1 MTQSLKILHIEDI
14 ASDAELIERTLKKSG
29 IEFEKLLVETKEEY
43 EKGLDDF
50 NPDIILSDHS
60 LPAFN
65 SLEALTILK
74 QRGANI
80 PFILITA
87 TVSEEFAVNV
97 MKEGASDYVL
107 KDRLQ
112 RLPNA
117 IINAIGKYQSDN
129 ERRIYL
135 EKIFASEAL
144 FSKAEL
150 LAEYGTWRIDLVTNA
165 TNWSAGTYKLLG
177 YEQDEVEPSHE
188 NFLKNIHPDDVS
200 TMDETFKRAVRSV
213 QPCESECRIINKDGS
228 IRYLHRQF
236 EFELDSE
243 GKPSVIIGFN
253 RDVTREKLA
262 QIQIE
267 QHMEELKA
275 AADRQ
280 SAILNALPPNIVL
293 LNEAGK
299 IVAVNDSWKKFTLA
313 NNLGV
318 PRHGIGFSY
327 LAISEKA
334 TGMDAASVKK
344 ISKGIKEVIADEK
357 DEFSMEYRY
366 YSGSQK
372 VWFQLIVAPL
382 TDKTRKGAVVLHIDI
397 TAKKQAEELL
407 LQSRANLQTIFE
419 NTDIAYV
426 LCDIEH
432 RIISFNSKANEL
444 CLAHFNKRLKV
455 GSNAFTY
462 FPRNKIPNLKD
473 SIQKIMNNEQIS
485 YEPTYDLKDGTVKWY
500 EARWVGVAD
509 AEKINIGFI
518 VAFKD
523 ITERKTSELESA
535 RITADLVQRNN
546 DLEKFAYIISHN
558 LRAPV
563 ANIIGASNALNN
575 IELNKADRERLSR
588 GINIS
593 VMKLDEVVK
602 DLNHILQ
609 AKGGIDEIKETV
621 RFSDLVDNIKI
632 SIMNQI
638 DKGHVEVKYDFSE
651 ANELFVIKPYLH
663 SIFFNLISNSVKY
676 RRQRVRSVI
685 NIHSRLLKNKIE
697 LIFADNGMGI
707 DLNKNGDQIFGLYKR
722 FHSNIEGKGMGLFMV
737 KTQVET
743 LGGKISVKS
752 EENKGTEFKIEFELI

>member
-1 MTQSLKILHIEDI
+1 MIQSLKILHIEDI
-14 ASDAELIERTLKKSG
+14 PSDAELIERTLKKSG
-29 IEFEKLLVETKEEY
+29 IAFQKLLVDTKEEY
-43 EKGLDDF
+43 IKALDNF
-50 NPDIILSDHS
+50 KPDIILSDHS

-65 SLEALTILK
+65 SLEALNILK
-74 QRGANI
+74 QRGANT
-80 PFILITA
+80 PFILITS
-87 TVSEEFAVNV
+87 TVSEEFAVSV

-129 ERRIYL
+129 ERQVYL
-135 EKIFASEAL
+135 DKIFASQAL
-144 FSKAEL
+144 FTKAEL
-150 LAEYGTWRIDLVTNA
+150 LAEFGTWRIDLANNI

-177 YEQDEVEPSHE
+177 YEQDEVEPSYE

-200 TMDETFKRAVRSV
+200 TVDETFKRAVKNIQSY
-213 QPCESECRIINKDGS
+213 ESECRIINKDGS
-228 IRYLHRQF
+228 IRYLRRQF
-236 EFELDSE
+236 EFELDGE
-243 GKPSVIIGFN
+243 GKPAAIIGFN
-253 RDVTREKLA
+253 QDITGEKLA

-267 QHMEELKA
+267 EHIEELKA

-299 IVAVNDSWKKFTLA
+299 IVAVNDSWKKFTLV

-318 PRHGIGFSY
+318 PRYGIGFNY

-344 ISKGIKEVIADEK
+344 ISKGIKEIIADEK
-357 DEFSMEYRY
+357 DEFSMEYCY

-372 VWFQLIVAPL
+372 LWFQLIVAPL

-397 TAKKQAEELL
+397 TARKQAEELL

-432 RIISFNSKANEL
+432 RVISFNTKANEL
-444 CLAHFNKRLKV
+444 CLTHFNKRLKI
-455 GSNAFTY
+455 GGNAFTY
-462 FPRNKIPNLKD
+462 FPRNKIHDLKD
-473 SIQKIMNNEQIS
+473 SFQKIMNNELVS
-485 YEPTYDLKDGTVKWY
+485 YETTYDLKDGAVKWY
-500 EARWVGVAD
+500 EVRWVGVAD
-509 AEKINIGFI
+509 TEKVNIGFI

-523 ITERKTSELESA
+523 ITERKISELENA
-535 RITADLVQRNN
+535 RITADLVQHNN

-563 ANIIGASNALNN
+563 ANILGASNALSN
-575 IELNKADRERLSR
+575 IELSEADNEKLIR

-593 VMKLDEVVK
+593 VMRLDEVIN
-602 DLNHILQ
+602 DLNKILQ
-609 AKGGIDEIKETV
+609 VKGGVDEIKEMV
-621 RFSDLVDNIKI
+621 RFSDLVDHIKV
-632 SIMNQI
+632 SIMYLI
-638 DKGHVEVKYDFSE
+638 DKNNIEIKYDFSE
-651 ANELFVIKPYLH
+651 IDEFFVLKPYLY
-663 SIFFNLISNSVKY
+663 SIFFNLISNSIKY
-676 RRQRVRSVI
+676 RRQEVHSIIRIR
-685 NIHSRLLKNKIE
+685 SRLQKDKIE
-697 LIFADNGMGI
+697 LIFTDNGMGI
-707 DLNKNGDQIFGLYKR
+707 DLKKNAGQIFGLYKR

-752 EENKGTEFKIEFELI
+752 EENNGTEFIIEFKI

>member
-1 MTQSLKILHIEDI
+1 MIQSLKILHIEDI
-14 ASDAELIERTLKKSG
+14 PSDAELIERTLKKSG
-29 IEFEKLLVETKEEY
+29 IEFQKLLVDTKEEY
-43 EKGLDDF
+43 IKALDNF

-60 LPAFN
+60 LPSFN
-65 SLEALTILK
+65 SLEALKILK
-74 QRGANI
+74 QRGANT

-87 TVSEEFAVNV
+87 TVSEEFAVSI

-129 ERRIYL
+129 ERQVYL
-135 EKIFASEAL
+135 DKIFASEAL
-144 FSKAEL
+144 FTKAEL
-150 LAEYGTWRIDLVTNA
+150 LAEFGTWRIDLATNA

-177 YEQDEVEPSHE
+177 YEQGEVEPSYE
-188 NFLKNIHPDDVS
+188 NFLKNIHPDDVP
-200 TMDETFKRAVRSV
+200 TVDETFKSAVRNI
-213 QPCESECRIINKDGS
+213 QPYESECRVINKDGS
-228 IRYLHRQF
+228 IRYLRRQF
-236 EFELDSE
+236 EFELDGE
-243 GKPSVIIGFN
+243 GKPAVIIGFN
-253 RDVTREKLA
+253 QDITREKLA

-267 QHMEELKA
+267 QHIEELKA

-299 IVAVNDSWKKFTLA
+299 IVAVNDSWKKFTLV

-318 PRHGIGFSY
+318 PRYGIGFNY

-334 TGMDAASVKK
+334 TGMDVASVKK
-344 ISKGIKEVIADEK
+344 ISKGIKEIIADEK
-357 DEFSMEYRY
+357 DEFSMEYCY

-372 VWFQLIVAPL
+372 LWFQLIVAPL
-382 TDKTRKGAVVLHIDI
+382 KDKTRKGAVILHIDI
-397 TAKKQAEELL
+397 TARKQAEELL

-432 RIISFNSKANEL
+432 RVISFNTKANEL
-444 CLAHFNKRLKV
+444 CLAHFNKRLKI
-455 GSNAFTY
+455 GGNAFTY
-462 FPRNKIPNLKD
+462 FPGNKIHDLKD
-473 SIQKIMNNEQIS
+473 SFQKIMNNERIS
-485 YEPTYDLKDGTVKWY
+485 YETTYDLIDGAVKWY
-500 EARWVGVAD
+500 EVRWVGVAD
-509 AEKINIGFI
+509 TEKVNIGFI

-523 ITERKTSELESA
+523 ITERKISELENA
-535 RITADLVQRNN
+535 RITADLVQHNN

-563 ANIIGASNALNN
+563 ANILGASNALSN
-575 IELNKADRERLSR
+575 IELSEADNEKLIR

-593 VMKLDEVVK
+593 IMRLDEVIN
-602 DLNHILQ
+602 DLNKILQ
-609 AKGGIDEIKETV
+609 VKGGINEIKEMV
-621 RFSDLVDNIKI
+621 RFSELVDHIKI
-632 SIMNQI
+632 SIMYLI
-638 DKGHVEVKYDFSE
+638 DKNNVEINYDFSE
-651 ANELFVIKPYLH
+651 IDEFFVLKPYLY
-663 SIFFNLISNSVKY
+663 SIFFNLISNSIKY
-676 RRQRVRSVI
+676 RRQEVHSVI
-685 NIHSRLLKNKIE
+685 KINSRLQKDKIE
-697 LIFADNGMGI
+697 LIFTDNGMGI
-707 DLNKNGDQIFGLYKR
+707 DLKKNAGQIFGLYKR

-752 EENKGTEFKIEFELI
+752 EENNGTEFKIEFKI